1 MTNKKIYEI
10 KDSKKLPDCEV
21 EITVEIQEADIKP
34 YKDKALKRMKE
45 VAEMPGFRKGFVPEK
60 MLLEKIGELGLL
72 EEALELAINDC
83 AMEIIAEKAP
93 NFVGRPDVSI
103 SKIAIGSPLEFK
115 VRVATMPE
123 VKLGDYKK
131 IAVKENGKT
140 PEKITVEEK
149 QIDETVEEIR
159 AMWARQNHTHK
170 EGEKH
175 SEEEKLDLPEVN
187 EEFVKKLGDFKT
199 IADFRDKIKEGIMK
213 EKEQKAQDKKKLTII
228 EEIIKESKIEMP
240 KALVLSELNKMQAQ
254 FEDDITRMGM
264 KPEDY
269 LKHIK
274 KTWEELRKEWADDAE
289 KRAKLQVIVHN
300 IAITE
305 KIEAKKEEVETE
317 VKHLMEQYK
326 DASIDRVRI
335 YVESNLINKMVFDF
349 LEAQKN

>member
-21 EITVEIQEADIKP
+21 EITVEIAEEEIKP
-34 YKDKALKRMKE
+34 FKEKALKRMKE
-45 VAEMPGFRKGFVPEK
+45 VAEMPGFRKGFVPDK
-60 MLLEKIGELGLL
+60 MLLEKVGELGLL

-83 AMEIIAEKAP
+83 VMEIISEKAP
-93 NFVGRPDVSI
+93 SFIGRPDVSI
-103 SKIAIGSPLEFK
+103 TKIAVGSPVEFK
-115 VRVATMPE
+115 VKVATMPE

-131 IAVKENGKT
+131 IATKENSKKE
-140 PEKITVEEK
+140 EKITVEEK

-175 SEEEKLDLPEVN
+175 SEEEKLELPEVN
-187 EEFVKKLGDFKT
+187 DEFIKKLGDFKT
-199 IADFRDKIKEGIMK
+199 VADFRDKIKEGIVK
-213 EKEQKAQDKKKLTII
+213 EKEQKANDKKKLTII
-228 EEIIKESKIEMP
+228 EEIIKDSKIEMP

-274 KTWEELRKEWADDAE
+274 KSWEDLRKEWSDDAE
-289 KRAKLQVIVHN
+289 KRAKLQIIVHN
-300 IAITE
+300 IAIAE
-305 KIEAKKEEVETE
+305 KIEAKKEEVEIE
-317 VKHLMEQYK
+317 VKNLMSQYK
-326 DASIDRVRI
+326 DASADRVRI
-335 YVESNLINKMVFDF
+335 YVETNIINRMIFDF
-349 LEAQKN
+349 LGAQKN

>member
-1 MTNKKIYEI
+1 
-10 KDSKKLPDCEV
+10 
-21 EITVEIQEADIKP
+21 
-34 YKDKALKRMKE
+34 
-45 VAEMPGFRKGFVPEK
+45 
-60 MLLEKIGELGLL
+60 
-72 EEALELAINDC
+72 
-83 AMEIIAEKAP
+83 
-93 NFVGRPDVSI
+93 
-103 SKIAIGSPLEFK
+103 
-115 VRVATMPE
+115 
-123 VKLGDYKK
+123 
-131 IAVKENGKT
+131 
-140 PEKITVEEK
+140 
-149 QIDETVEEIR
+149 
-159 AMWARQNHTHK
+159 MWARQNHTHK